1 MYWPCSALWYTLV
14 LILASV
20 DASAPHARLSHEG
33 LYLNL
38 ASEPSLVVYLNPIA
52 LQVDNATVQISA
64 LRLRTKAEIA
74 LCSNAS
80 SHPFEVCEKE
90 DVESNILNS
99 TQYLLDKTQQ
109 QPDWGITLVP
119 SADKSSNPLAQLVDH
134 RLGYGL
140 RSIVITLRTRH
151 GDLVRKRSWWL
162 ANLVSKRAVWPIA
175 VSDTVS
181 RIGEP
186 KSIDQKTEWTGGA
199 VRISGVMQDPFIYRS
214 SQQSYWQ
221 NSSWSKSITIRT
233 RTGDP
238 PPLVH
243 SPVDGTIVWSAP
255 FRHTLFPT
263 TGPDAGL
270 NDDLDWCIM
279 VQDAW
284 NTVYQLYGIER
295 GSAKVK
301 AGDHVKIGEVIGNT
315 LREPISEMPPIT
327 TPPTDPPANYALQGF
342 APFPYR
348 FRKLIIRVARTS
360 CHIPGDRCFSPA
372 ARWTYYPPQFVLAAR
387 KAPSCLPPLLE
398 PNRIYFAP
406 ASRTPLQHIPLAA
419 PHRAA
424 VHPLPLS
431 GRVDI
436 FTTFPSFDTTL
447 DDLDDAFDP
456 IAAHKIEWAA
466 VPSTNDSLCYN
477 RTVYWRRSSEHT
489 RLPAARDA
497 SLEDPSFVLAHYAP
511 LVVVASVAGHAFRAQ
526 LISQFDEKERALVY
540 AVSRTHLGAAD
551 VNGAWEIEH
560 EPSRGLY
567 QVAIVAV
574 QRPECF

>member
-1 MYWPCSALWYTLV
+1 M
-14 LILASV
+14 LARV
-20 DASAPHARLSHEG
+20 NASAPHARLSHEG

-38 ASEPSLVVYLNPIA
+38 ASEPSLVVYLNPNA
-52 LQVDNATVQISA
+52 LQVDNATLQISA

-74 LCSNAS
+74 LCNNAS
-80 SHPFEVCEKE
+80 SHPLELCEKE
-90 DVESNILNS
+90 DLESESLNS
-99 TQYLLDKTQQ
+99 TQYLLDKSQQ
-109 QPDWGITLVP
+109 QPDWGISLAP
-119 SADKSSNPLAQLVDH
+119 LAHKSSDSLAQLVDH
-134 RLGYGL
+134 RLGHGL
-140 RSIVITLRTRH
+140 RSIVITLRTLH
-151 GDLVRKRSWWL
+151 GDVVRKRSWWL
-162 ANLVSKRAVWPIA
+162 ANLVSQGAVWPIA

-181 RIGEP
+181 RVGEP
-186 KSIDQKTEWTGGA
+186 KPINQTTNWTGEA
-199 VRISGVMQDPFIYRS
+199 VRISGVMQDPLIYRPK
-214 SQQSYWQ
+214 QQSYWL
-221 NSSWSKSITIRT
+221 NSSWSKGITIRT

-243 SPVDGTIVWSAP
+243 SPVDGTIVWSSP
-255 FRHTLFPT
+255 YRHVSFPT

-270 NDDLDWCIM
+270 NDELDWCIM

-284 NTVYQLYGIER
+284 KTVYQLYGIER
-295 GSAKVK
+295 GSVKVK
-301 AGDHVKIGEVIGNT
+301 DGDHVKMGEIIGST
-315 LREPISEMPPIT
+315 FREPISEMPPII
-327 TPPTDPPANYALQGF
+327 TPPTDPPSNYALQGF

-348 FRKLIIRVARTS
+348 FRKLVIRVARTS
-360 CHIPGDRCFSPA
+360 CLIPGDRCFSPA

-387 KAPSCLPPLLE
+387 RAPSRLPPLLE

-406 ASRTPLQHIPLAA
+406 ASRKPFQHIPLAA

-436 FTTFPSFDTTL
+436 FTTFPSFDTTQ

-456 IAAHKIEWAA
+456 IAAHRLEWAA
-466 VPSTNDSLCYN
+466 VPSTNDSLCYK

-497 SLEDPSFVLAHYAP
+497 LLEDPSFVLAHYAP
-511 LVVVASVAGHAFRAQ
+511 IVVVASVAGHAFRAQ

-551 VNGAWEIEH
+551 VNGAWEIER
-560 EPSRGLY
+560 ELSRGLY
-567 QVAIVAV
+567 QVAK
-574 QRPECF
+574 PEYF